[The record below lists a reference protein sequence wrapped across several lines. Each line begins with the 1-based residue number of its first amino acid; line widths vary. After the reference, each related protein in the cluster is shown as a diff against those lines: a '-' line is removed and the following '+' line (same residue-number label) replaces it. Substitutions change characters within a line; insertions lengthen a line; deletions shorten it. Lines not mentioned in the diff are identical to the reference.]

1 MCPTLLTGEQACSL
15 GSVLKSEVTGIN
27 SQMQEFKDEVRRDL
41 TEIKELI
48 REGQDRQREDMKS
61 QFDRGTGKFDNLTKR
76 VVEVERSL
84 AVEMAK
90 IRAIKT
96 FMVMVLSSMAL
107 LVGILADFSAVVRFI
122 Q

>member
-1 MCPTLLTGEQACSL
+1 MCPTLLTGAQACSL

>member
-48 REGQDRQREDMKS
+48 REGQDRQREDTKS